1 MNPGRIRN
9 SSRRR
14 CLVVQWAESGVD
26 WEVPIMRQLPVE
38 QGRRARRLAGCWVA
52 GRLQCGN
59 HGLWV
64 SVPDRLHSG
73 VTRGPG
79 RIDLNWL

>member
-9 SSRRR
+9 SSRQR
-14 CLVVQWAESGVD
+14 CLVVHWAESGME
-26 WEVPIMRQLPVE
+26 WEVPIGRQLRAE
-38 QGRRARRLAGCWVA
+38 QGRRVRRLAGCWVA
-52 GRLQCGN
+52 RRLQCGN

-64 SVPDRLHSG
+64 LVPERLHSG